1 MQQSS
6 LLEQHCQHCL
16 DGGGSFHQL
25 DLLLQIQA
33 ANRAGLPK
41 ASIITLLNQVLVRL
55 DAEQRQAEFEA
66 VAELVQR
73 ITGFFS
79 PGGAIPLEDH

>member
-1 MQQSS
+1 MQS
-6 LLEQHCQHCL
+6 LSLEQHCKHCL
-16 DGGGSFHQL
+16 DGGGTFHQL

-41 ASIITLLNQVLVRL
+41 AAIITLLNQVLIRL
-55 DAEQRQAEFEA
+55 EAEQRHAEFEA

-79 PGGAIPLEDH
+79 PGGVIPLEDH